1 MPPPQSGPPYP
12 GAPGPGLPPYGAEPP
27 SGGPGMPPPY
37 GPGAPDPGLPPYSP
51 GMPDPGYGPGA
62 AEPGTFYEQPGGP
75 ASGVPYD
82 QPGMPASGM
91 PYGPGMPPD
100 PNSPYGPGM
109 PPDPNSPYGPPT
121 SAWGQPAPVPT
132 TSGKL
137 SGGAI
142 AGIVGGGCALLLVV
156 VLGLVFLIHSS
167 NEASRRAAQ
176 ARASA
181 SAAEGSASP
190 SYSDSPSPSESVS
203 PTDEYRDPT
212 DLDDEDTDPVP
223 FELDSIFPET
233 AAGLTLDSE
242 GFFSACSDAG
252 DSNTEAL
259 LRKHDCGNMATAD
272 YPDPDKKLLASV
284 MVIPL
289 PTDDDADAVESG
301 LDGGSAAFNGL
312 HYFCP
317 KSGASSHLC
326 DDGAT
331 PRWRAY
337 YGAYHRYMIIVTVL
351 RYDGALPSNKKADS
365 TGNGVFNAI
374 EDTLL
379 GE

>member
-1 MPPPQSGPPYP
+1 
-12 GAPGPGLPPYGAEPP
+12 
-27 SGGPGMPPPY
+27 MPPPY
-37 GPGAPDPGLPPYSP
+37 PGAPDPGLPPYSP
-51 GMPDPGYGPGA
+51 GYDPGA

-82 QPGMPASGM
+82 QPGMPASGQ
-91 PYGPGMPPD
+91 PYGPGMPP
-100 PNSPYGPGM
+100 
-109 PPDPNSPYGPPT
+109 PDPGSPYGPPT
-121 SAWGQPAPVPT
+121 SAWGQPAPIPT
-132 TSGKL
+132 TSSKL

-142 AGIVGGGCALLLVV
+142 AGIVGGACALLLVV
-156 VLGLVFLIHSS
+156 VLGLVFLVHTG
-167 NEASRRAAQ
+167 NEANRKAAE

-181 SAAEGSASP
+181 SSAAEDSAEP
-190 SYSDSPSPSESVS
+190 SDSESPSPSESVS
-203 PTDEYRDPT
+203 PTDEYRDPA

-233 AAGLTLDSE
+233 AAGITLDSE

-272 YPDPDKKLLASV
+272 YPDPSKKLLASA

-289 PTDDDADAVESG
+289 PTADDADAVEKG
-301 LDGGSAAFNGL
+301 LDGQSSAFNGL
-312 HYFCP
+312 KYFCP